1 MMSQVSHISNKIE
14 QPQQRVFSGTSKA
27 RHSRHKHGP
36 GSLSIGPQPHIN
48 RLKRF
53 YCDNLD
59 KQNQE
64 LADKIQLKPNNFSQ
78 HLKSLMSDRL
88 RSAKG
93 AHAPAV
99 NHANLEAAK

>member
-64 LADKIQLKPNNFSQ
+64 LAGKIQFVPGHFSH
-78 HLKSLMSDRL
+78 HLKNLITDRMN
-88 RSAKG
+88 SAKG
-93 AHAPAV
+93 ANAP
-99 NHANLEAAK
+99 NIF